1 MRVANKVAIN
11 TVIQYTRLL
20 LNFVISLYSVR
31 VILNAL
37 GASDYGIYDVIA
49 GVIAI
54 LGFLNSSLSQTSIR
68 YLSVSLGKNN
78 LSDLRNTF
86 NNCFWLHLF
95 IAIGIVA
102 VLEFIGLFIFDGFLN
117 IPKERIEAAR
127 IVFHCLKPPVTSK

>member
-54 LGFLNSSLSQTSIR
+54 LGFFKFFFEPNIYTLS
-68 YLSVSLGKNN
+68 
-78 LSDLRNTF
+78 F
-86 NNCFWLHLF
+86 
-95 IAIGIVA
+95 
-102 VLEFIGLFIFDGFLN
+102 
-117 IPKERIEAAR
+117 
-127 IVFHCLKPPVTSK
+127 SKFR

>member
-54 LGFLNSSLSQTSIR
+54 LGFLNSLNSSYKCNGIHI
-68 YLSVSLGKNN
+68 NN
-78 LSDLRNTF
+78 LF
-86 NNCFWLHLF
+86 KFFVWCE
-95 IAIGIVA
+95 V
-102 VLEFIGLFIFDGFLN
+102 
-117 IPKERIEAAR
+117 
-127 IVFHCLKPPVTSK
+127 SKSFTRSII

>member
-54 LGFLNSSLSQTSIR
+54 LGFLYSLF
-68 YLSVSLGKNN
+68 LSFV
-78 LSDLRNTF
+78 
-86 NNCFWLHLF
+86 
-95 IAIGIVA
+95 
-102 VLEFIGLFIFDGFLN
+102 
-117 IPKERIEAAR
+117 
-127 IVFHCLKPPVTSK
+127 

>member
-54 LGFLNSSLSQTSIR
+54 LGFLLLSLSFNFATGIPVQREMILAISSSVT
-68 YLSVSLGKNN
+68 LS
-78 LSDLRNTF
+78 
-86 NNCFWLHLF
+86 
-95 IAIGIVA
+95 
-102 VLEFIGLFIFDGFLN
+102 
-117 IPKERIEAAR
+117 
-127 IVFHCLKPPVTSK
+127 